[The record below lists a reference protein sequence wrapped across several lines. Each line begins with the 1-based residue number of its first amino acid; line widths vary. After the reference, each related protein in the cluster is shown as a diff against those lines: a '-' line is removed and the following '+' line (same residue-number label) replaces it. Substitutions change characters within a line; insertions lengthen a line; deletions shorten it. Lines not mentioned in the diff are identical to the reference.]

1 MIWLKRALLL
11 VFSSLIAVILM
22 LALVYVTFDDAD
34 YRRSLVWI
42 ADHVFDSTLQIEGP
56 FSLQL
61 SRQLAVTAGDVTLQA
76 RDDSFRFSSH
86 TLSIGI
92 QLDHLL
98 SGTFWV
104 NDISIS
110 QLYLRVSETQDSK
123 LEWQAF
129 QIPPV
134 IVTRA
139 DFEQLV
145 FEYQEQAPGT
155 LHRVALDTL
164 RLDDVNDSGPV
175 IIQARGEL
183 EGKTFTLTG
192 SLPAVADVLARNT
205 PNPLHIDLTSD
216 NARLSL
222 AGTVLDPMN
231 GKGMDLQLSVETA
244 DSTMLL
250 EWLGDDIP
258 DLGGFRVTAHLLGD
272 YGAPHLEDIAA
283 SLNRAGKVQVSAAG
297 SVNDLYTGEG
307 LDITIESHTQQPLL
321 LSWLLF
327 KNPDRL
333 AALDLEGRL
342 QKRDGRLLLSGLDA
356 DVTTISK
363 LAFTLTGDT
372 EIHPAGR
379 HLGPS
384 DDALKV
390 SFNMPS
396 SSALSVFDIGPV
408 PDFGATSGQFR
419 LHAGMAALAVYDA
432 DVQIRSRQADASRL
446 QGHIGNIPLQD
457 DFYASDI
464 DLQVTLGT
472 TNVKALAT
480 GFATSFADIGSAE
493 AQLRLTG
500 STDNMRLSQVRL
512 QAGYKSGLQFTANGQ
527 VERLNPNAPLQSAVA
542 QFKLS
547 ARAADLKDLSTVAGV
562 ELPGLG
568 ALVINSDLS
577 LQRSTLKL
585 EDIRVDVGRPDQPAI
600 RLQGSATTQLKKGSS
615 IDMEYSVAV
624 ADLIAAFTERV
635 PGYLGRLEGNAEI
648 SDIDGSWGIEHFKL
662 QSRQTNLYRLETH
675 GGFDDLKN
683 NDEVNIGIDLEVDDP
698 ASLGKALDINLAGMG
713 STRKQGRFTSTSDV
727 ISYHG
732 EMSVGSTRSTV
743 VIAGSKHKDYPT
755 FRGSIS
761 IPVLD
766 LTDFGFEVEEEAEYQ
781 MAASPGSGG
790 KDYLF
795 SRQPLNVDFLND
807 FGLDIKLDIDQVE
820 SYGRFS
826 IDRVNGHI
834 KLQNGDLRIDPL
846 SFVYANGTM
855 NMNLGL
861 QARQPP
867 TLSMQVRADDL
878 LLGPAMAQVTPDE
891 PIRGRTN
898 VDMNVTATGVSA
910 HAMASSLNGV
920 VSFEYENAKIPAWL
934 VEYLSVDVFGWVLS
948 TATQRQ
954 SHVTLDCILAEFA
967 ATDGELNSKLLVA
980 DGPNLSVGGRVDLDL
995 RDETIDAVLLPRQ
1008 KRRLFSSVTPVR
1020 LSGPIKSPT
1029 VLAIPVQA
1037 AIQEI
1042 GALALSAPIY
1052 LSARFLESIWSA
1064 IRSGSDVGKG
1074 CTEVDRM
1081 TDRAEAASKS
1091 E

>member
-1 MIWLKRALLL
+1 MLTLLG
-11 VFSSLIAVILM
+11 SLLAVILL

-34 YRRSLVWI
+34 YRRSLEWI
-42 ADHVFDSTLQIEGP
+42 ADHVFASTLQIEGP

-76 RDDSFRFSSH
+76 NDDSFKFTSQS
-86 TLSIGI
+86 LSIEV

-98 SGTFWV
+98 SGTLWV

-110 QLYLRVSETQDSK
+110 QLYLRVNETQPSK
-123 LEWQAF
+123 LDWQDF

-139 DFEQLV
+139 DIDRLV
-145 FEYQEQAPGT
+145 FEYQEMAPGT
-155 LHRVALDTL
+155 LHRMALHSL
-164 RLDDVNDSGPV
+164 QLDDVNDSGPAS
-175 IIQARGEL
+175 IQARGEF

-192 SLPAVADVLARNT
+192 TLPAIADVLAHDK
-205 PNPLHIDLTSD
+205 PNPLDIEITSD
-216 NARLSL
+216 DGRLSL
-222 AGTVLDPMN
+222 AGSVIDPMN
-231 GKGMDLQLSVETA
+231 GEGMNLLLSVDTA
-244 DSTMLL
+244 DSTLIL

-258 DLGGFRVTAHLLGD
+258 DLGGFSMTARLLGD
-272 YGAPHLEDIAA
+272 YQAPHLEDISA
-283 SLNRAGKVQVSAAG
+283 SLNRAGETQISAEG
-297 SVNDLYTGEG
+297 SVYDVYTGEG
-307 LDITIESHTQQPLL
+307 LDLAIESNSQQPLL
-321 LSWLLF
+321 LSWFLF
-327 KNPDRL
+327 DNPDQL
-333 AALDLEGRL
+333 VALDLKGRL

-356 DVTTISK
+356 DAAARNGLSFRV
-363 LAFTLTGDT
+363 TGDA
-372 EIHPAGR
+372 EIYPAGQA
-379 HLGPS
+379 LVQS
-384 DDALKV
+384 DSGLKV

-396 SSALSVFDIGPV
+396 SSALSVFDIGSV

-419 LHAGMAALAVYDA
+419 LIAGMDALAVYDA
-432 DVQIRSRQADASRL
+432 DVHIRSRQADATRL
-446 QGHIGNIPLQD
+446 QGRIGNIPLQD

-464 DLQVTLGT
+464 DLQATIGT
-472 TNVKALAT
+472 TNVKA
-480 GFATSFADIGSAE
+480 FAARFGARFADIESAE
-493 AQLRLTG
+493 AQLRVTG
-500 STDNMRLSQVRL
+500 STDNLRLSQVRL
-512 QAGYKSGLQFTANGQ
+512 QAGYTSGLQVTANGQ
-527 VERLNPNAPLQSAVA
+527 VHRLNPAAPLQSAVA

-547 ARAADLKDLSTVAGV
+547 ARAADLKELSTIAGV

-568 ALVINSDLS
+568 AVVMNSDLS
-577 LQRSTLKL
+577 LQHSSLKL

-600 RLQGSATTQLKKGSS
+600 RLQGTAATQLKKGSS

-624 ADLIAAFTERV
+624 ADLIAAFTQRV
-635 PGYLGRLEGNAEI
+635 PGYLGRLEGSAEI

-662 QSRQTNLYRLETH
+662 QSRQTNLYRLESH

-683 NDEVNIGIDLEVDDP
+683 NDEVNISIDLEVADP
-698 ASLGKALDINLAGMG
+698 ASLGKALGINLAGLG
-713 STRKQGRFTSTSDV
+713 AYRKQGRFTSTSDV

-732 EMSVGSTRSTV
+732 EMSVGSTRSTI
-743 VIAGSKHKDYPT
+743 VIAGLKHTDYPT
-755 FRGSIS
+755 FRGSVF

-766 LTDFGFEVEEEAEYQ
+766 LTDFGFEVEKEAEYEI
-781 MAASPGSGG
+781 AASPGSGG

-795 SRQPLNVDFLND
+795 SRQPLHIDFLND

-826 IDRVNGHI
+826 IDKVNGHI
-834 KLQNGDLRIDPL
+834 KLQNGDLRIAPL

-855 NMNLGL
+855 NMDLGL

-891 PIRGRTN
+891 PVRGRTN
-898 VDMNVTATGVSA
+898 VDMNVTATGVSP

-934 VEYLSVDVFGWVLS
+934 VDYLSVDVFGWVFS
-948 TATQRQ
+948 TALPRR
-954 SHVTLDCILAEFA
+954 SHVTLDCVLAEFA

-995 RDETIDAVLLPRQ
+995 RDETIDAVLLPKQ
-1008 KRRLFSSVTPVR
+1008 KRRMFSSITPVR

-1074 CTEVDRM
+1074 CSDVDRM
-1081 TDRAEAASKS
+1081 TDRAEAAGKS